1 VPPPDATQDAPLEP
15 TTLDAESCEW
25 LRLLRAGGPEQDR
38 AIERLHQLLV
48 RIARS
53 EANRRN
59 SRMQL
64 EGAELE
70 DMAHQAAADALLAIM
85 AKLDRFRGA
94 SRFTT
99 WAYKFVVFEVSGKMS
114 RHFWRKSTI
123 PMDAEDWDRL
133 PDRFGFDPAHELE
146 WQELMAALRRGVDQ
160 ELTER
165 QRKVFVAIILDR
177 VPLDAVAM
185 ELGSNRNA
193 IYKTLFDARRK
204 LRVFLDANGY
214 LGSGA

>member
-1 VPPPDATQDAPLEP
+1 VAPDASQDPPVEP
-15 TTLDAESCEW
+15 PTLDAESCDW
-25 LRLLRAGGPEQDR
+25 LRSLRAGGPEQDR
-38 AIERLHQLLV
+38 ATERLHQLLV

-59 SRMQL
+59 SRTQL
-64 EGAELE
+64 KGAELE
-70 DMAHQAAADALLAIM
+70 DIVHQAASDALLAVI
-85 AKLDRFRGA
+85 AKLDRFRGE

-114 RHFWRKSTI
+114 RHFWRKSSI
-123 PMDAEDWDRL
+123 PMDAEDWDKL

-146 WQELMAALRRGVDQ
+146 WRELMSALRRAVDQ

-165 QRKVFVAIILDR
+165 QRQVFVAIILNR

-204 LRVFLDANGY
+204 LRTFLDANGY